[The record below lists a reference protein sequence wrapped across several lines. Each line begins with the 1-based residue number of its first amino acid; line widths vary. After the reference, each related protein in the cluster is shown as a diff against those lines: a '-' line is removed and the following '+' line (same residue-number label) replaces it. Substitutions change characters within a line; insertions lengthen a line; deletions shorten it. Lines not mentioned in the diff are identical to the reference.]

1 MKFFKSKKFIIFL
14 LIIIATAGFFYVYS
28 AMKMEKTYAFFKPLE
43 VLETFENLPV
53 VKAAVDYS
61 KKTVDKVGEK
71 IKNQFSE
78 SAESTSEI
86 VSEKTDSFKNSAFNF
101 VKENMNGGLNAVG
114 KVLGVNSDLV
124 DTINTNS
131 TSSINNEEKCK

>member
-1 MKFFKSKKFIIFL
+1 
-14 LIIIATAGFFYVYS
+14 
-28 AMKMEKTYAFFKPLE
+28 
-43 VLETFENLPV
+43 
-53 VKAAVDYS
+53 
-61 KKTVDKVGEK
+61 
-71 IKNQFSE
+71 
-78 SAESTSEI
+78 
-86 VSEKTDSFKNSAFNF
+86 

>member
-1 MKFFKSKKFIIFL
+1 
-14 LIIIATAGFFYVYS
+14 
-28 AMKMEKTYAFFKPLE
+28 MKMDKTYAFFKPLE

-53 VKAAVDYS
+53 VKAAVDYG
-61 KKTVDKVGEK
+61 KKTVDNIGGG

-78 SAESTSEI
+78 SAESVSEA

>member
-1 MKFFKSKKFIIFL
+1 MRKHSKKLFIFL

-28 AMKMEKTYAFFKPLE
+28 AIKMEKTYAFFKPLE
-43 VLETFENLPV
+43 VLETFENLPA

-71 IKNQFSE
+71 IKNQFSK
-78 SAESTSEI
+78 SAESVSE
-86 VSEKTDSFKNSAFNF
+86 VASEKTDSFKNSAFNF

-114 KVLGVNSDLV
+114 NILGVNSNLTNV
-124 DTINTNS
+124 INTNS
-131 TSSINNEEKCK
+131 LSSISNEEKCK

>member
-1 MKFFKSKKFIIFL
+1 MRKHSKKFIIFL
-14 LIIIATAGFFYVYS
+14 LIIITIAGFFYVYS
-28 AMKMEKTYAFFKPLE
+28 AIKMEKTYAFFKPLE
-43 VLETFENLPV
+43 VLETFENLPA
-53 VKAAVDYS
+53 VKAATEYG
-61 KKTVDKVGEK
+61 KKTVDNIGGG

-78 SAESTSEI
+78 SAESVSEA